1 MKIKAILWVWIFW
14 GVFGAKVFAQ
24 DSLQF
29 LAYSNIP
36 TWVAVASDWQTKPVI
51 HLYDSKV
58 YKGHADFVNRGLG
71 RKIMFPEFK
80 NLVKSHQKR
89 QYIPF
94 FIYDLRKKPFVY
106 TDKTE
111 HLFQWAIRLE
121 DYQYDDS
128 PEDLAQTIK
137 KLHDLVRT
145 QMPFLQTKG
154 MIILTAGG
162 TNNFN
167 ITKLAQPLSQN
178 GMDYCSLQK
187 LMAHCKASQME
198 ILNEMPASG
207 RLLRI
212 QHEKELLQA
221 TINDIILL
229 DFMPDKLPPVAGII
243 TLVPQTP
250 LSHVNLL
257 AKNRGTLNLYTN
269 LAEMPQLNTYMGKW
283 VHISVN
289 SHQLSVGSANKEI
302 IFTEI
307 TEAEA
312 KAENEKRK
320 PKPLSIP
327 TPNTDSPYLISLTGQ
342 YAQTFGST
350 EYIGAKAANYAFLL
364 SFLDKKYIRP
374 AYALSFALYESV
386 ILNSTNVNSLILNL
400 LRQKDSLS
408 AAEIQAKLKEIR
420 KNIKAAHIDKS
431 LLFGLTINLYKTY
444 PNTKIRLRSSTNC
457 EDLPRFNGAGLYL
470 SEGLK
475 TTTSEAFVLPYN
487 DYVKVPEQEKV
498 GDSLLQKK
506 ILKVYASLWTWE
518 AFQEREYY
526 GIDHSKA
533 AMAILIHE
541 AFVEEDANGVALVQE
556 NENGDLNLLINAQAG
571 GNEVVSPEN
580 DIISE
585 SFWVNSETGKIAK
598 ILSHS
603 NIENTFLENGDYAT
617 LLPDLS
623 AQAFFIYQR
632 FKERQA
638 KTSDMGNY
646 GIDIEFKITKEGELY
661 IKQARLLNEVL
672 PE

>member
-1 MKIKAILWVWIFW
+1 ML
-14 GVFGAKVFAQ
+14 AQ

-51 HLYDSKV
+51 HLYDSQT

-80 NLVKSHQKR
+80 NLVKSYQKR
-89 QYIPF
+89 QYLPF
-94 FIYDLRKKPFVY
+94 FIYDLRKKPLVY
-106 TDKTE
+106 SDKGE
-111 HLFQWAIRLE
+111 HVFHWAIRLE

-128 PEDLAQTIK
+128 PEDLAATIK

-145 QMPFLQTKG
+145 QMPFLHTKG
-154 MIILTAGG
+154 IIILSAGG

-167 ITKLAQPLSQN
+167 TTKLAQPLTQN
-178 GMDYCSLQK
+178 GMYYCSLQK
-187 LMAHCKASQME
+187 LMTHFKASKME

-207 RLLRI
+207 RLLQI
-212 QHEKELLQA
+212 QHEKELFHA
-221 TINDIILL
+221 SINDIILL

-257 AKNRGTLNLYTN
+257 AKNRGTLNLYTS
-269 LAEMPQLNTYMGKW
+269 LAEMPQLNTYLGKW
-283 VHISVN
+283 VR
-289 SHQLSVGSANKEI
+289 LSFSAKKEI

-312 KAENEKRK
+312 RAENEKRK

-327 TPNTDSPYLISLTGQ
+327 TPNTDSPYLISLNGQ
-342 YAQTFGST
+342 YAQTFGSA
-350 EYIGAKAANYAFLL
+350 EYMGAKAANYAFLL
-364 SFLDKKYIRP
+364 SFLDKKHIRP

-386 ILNSTNVNSLILNL
+386 MLNGTNANSLILNL
-400 LRQKDSLS
+400 VRQKDSLS
-408 AAEIQAKLKEIR
+408 REVIQTKLTEIR
-420 KNIKAAHIDKS
+420 KNIKAGHIDESILFS
-431 LLFGLTINLYKTY
+431 LNTNLNKIY

-457 EDLPRFNGAGLYL
+457 EDLPNFNGAGLYL

-475 TTTSEAFVLPYN
+475 TQKTDSVLN
-487 DYVKVPEQEKV
+487 KI
-498 GDSLLQKK
+498 

-541 AFVEEDANGVALVQE
+541 AFPDEAANGVILTQSQANGEISILVNVQ
-556 NENGDLNLLINAQAG
+556 NGDNPI
-571 GNEVVSPEN
+571 VSPDN
-580 DIISE
+580 NAIPE
-585 SFWVNSETGKIAK
+585 SFFIDTKQGRVGKV
-598 ILSHS
+598 LSRS
-603 NIENTFLENGDYAT
+603 NIAPVFVENKKYQH
-617 LLPDLS
+617 LLPIL
-623 AQAFFIYQR
+623 ATQVTLVHQKFI
-632 FKERQA
+632 ERQKA
-638 KTSDMGNY
+638 FGDNRNY
-646 GIDIEFKITKEGELY
+646 GVDIEFKITQEGEFY
-661 IKQARLLNEVL
+661 IKQARLLSEVL

>member
-111 HLFQWAIRLE
+111 HVFQWAIRLE

-145 QMPFLQTKG
+145 QMPFLHTKG
-154 MIILTAGG
+154 IIILTAGG

-167 ITKLAQPLSQN
+167 ITKLAQPLAQN
-178 GMDYCSLQK
+178 GMEYCSLQK

-420 KNIKAAHIDKS
+420 KNIKAGQIDER
-431 LLFGLTINLYKTY
+431 LLFGLTVNLYRTY

-541 AFVEEDANGVALVQE
+541 AFPDEAANGVILTQPQANGEISILVNVQSGDNPIVSPDNNAIPESFFIDTKQGRVGKVLSRSNIAPVFVE
-556 NENGDLNLLINAQAG
+556 NTKYENLLPILATQ
-571 GNEVVSPEN
+571 VSL
-580 DIISE
+580 IHQKCI
-585 SFWVNSETGKIAK
+585 
-598 ILSHS
+598 
-603 NIENTFLENGDYAT
+603 
-617 LLPDLS
+617 
-623 AQAFFIYQR
+623 
-632 FKERQA
+632 ERQ
-638 KTSDMGNY
+638 KKMGDTHNY
-646 GIDIEFKITKEGELY
+646 GVDIEFKITKEGELY